1 MATLRSHARIQRSAD
16 DVWAVVARPE
26 RIREWFPGVVD
37 ATVADGVRTITLRT
51 GMPLVEDIVTVDNHL
66 RRFQYR
72 VTGPMPVKYHLA
84 TVDVIDDDPAGEQT
98 SCLLVYSTEIEP
110 EPMAFVFD
118 GAIADAV
125 ATLARMLDDGTL
137 QPGETPRPGDQT
149 DPDGPRRTGPPD
161 TSGPR

>member
-37 ATVADGVRTITLRT
+37 AAVADGVRTMTLRT
-51 GMPLVEDIVTVDNHL
+51 GMPLVEDIVTVDHHL

-72 VTGPMPVKYHLA
+72 VTGPIPVAFHLA
-84 TVDVIDDDPAGEQT
+84 TVDVIDDHPDDDT
-98 SCLLVYSTEIEP
+98 SCLLVYSTEIDP

-137 QPGETPRPGDQT
+137 QPDGTRPPGDPD
-149 DPDGPRRTGPPD
+149 DPSRTGLPD
-161 TSGPR
+161 RSGQR